1 MLEAIRDR
9 AQGWIAKVILA
20 LITIPFALW
29 GIDSYFHNS
38 GGGDVVADVG
48 KAKIFRQEFSEA
60 LQSEADQLR
69 QSQGEKF
76 DPSITQSKA
85 FREAVLN
92 SLIDR
97 KALLLA
103 AKDAKLVAP
112 DQQVAAI
119 IQQIPAF
126 QDNGHF
132 SRERYDATLG
142 AHGLS
147 AAAFENQTREEIL
160 MRSLQAPMV
169 KGVIISKWTADE
181 LSRLISQQREVAWV
195 DIAPTQ
201 FNAQAQP
208 GEADVQAYY
217 TSHKADFT
225 DPEAVKVEYVVLS
238 KEALSAHSQPTED
251 EIQNYYQANKS
262 KFTAPEL
269 RAASHILISAPKGD
283 VTARQKAKAKA
294 EALLAEIRRNPKSF
308 AELAKHESQDPG
320 SAANGGSLGNNPRG
334 VMVKPFD
341 DAVFSMKIGEVRGPV
356 ETDFGY
362 HIIRLDGI
370 TPAKVE
376 PLAKV
381 RDSISADLRAQQG
394 QKRFARDAENF
405 SNLVYDQ
412 STTLKPAADAYKL
425 PVQTSDWIG
434 RNGGAAPLDDPKL
447 LDAIF
452 GPDSIKNRLNTD
464 AVETAKGALVS
475 ARVIDYRQATL
486 RPLAQVSALIRKRL
500 VAENS
505 AKLAERQGQSLLDK
519 LNHGEEPTLA
529 WSAFHM
535 ISRQQPGPFNAQ
547 SLPAIFRVSTAK
559 LPAYTGVEMGD
570 GVYRLVRVS
579 RVSEPSAVDPNM
591 VKALEDGLRQ
601 TFARADSDAYLALAK
616 SQNKVEI
623 KQNAI
628 ETKEQ

>member
-103 AKDAKLVAP
+103 AQDAKLVAP

-169 KGVIISKWTADE
+169 KGVIIPKWTADE
-181 LSRLISQQREVAWV
+181 LSRLVSQQREVAWV

-201 FNAQAQP
+201 FTAQAQP
-208 GEADVQAYY
+208 GEADIEAYY

-238 KEALSAHSQPTED
+238 KEALSAHSQPTEE

-262 KFTAPEL
+262 KFTEPEL

-283 VTARQKAKAKA
+283 VAARQKAKAKA

-308 AELAKHESQDPG
+308 AELARHESQDSG

-376 PLAKV
+376 PLARV
-381 RDSISADLRAQQG
+381 RDSIIADLRAQQG

-412 STTLKPAADAYKL
+412 STTLEPAADAYKL

-434 RNGGAAPLDDPKL
+434 RNGGAQPLDDPKL

-452 GPDSIKNRLNTD
+452 ARDSLKNRLNTD

-475 ARVIDYRQATL
+475 ARVIDYRPAML
-486 RPLAQVSALIRKRL
+486 HPLDQVSALIRKRL

-505 AKLAERQGQSLLDK
+505 AKLAEKQGQALLDK
-519 LNHGEEPTLA
+519 LTHGEEPTLA

-570 GVYRLVRVS
+570 GEYRLVRVS
-579 RVSEPSAVDPNM
+579 RVSEPSAVDPSM